1 MSYKLLKD
9 FNKFYNINPVIET
22 HAIKRLSDGAFIP
35 LNPDNTDYQEYLEWT
50 KASPM
55 NVALPADEVTE

>member
-35 LNPDNTDYQEYLEWT
+35 LEPANTDYQEYLEW
-50 KASPM
+50 
-55 NVALPADEVTE
+55 VAEGNTPEPADEVTE